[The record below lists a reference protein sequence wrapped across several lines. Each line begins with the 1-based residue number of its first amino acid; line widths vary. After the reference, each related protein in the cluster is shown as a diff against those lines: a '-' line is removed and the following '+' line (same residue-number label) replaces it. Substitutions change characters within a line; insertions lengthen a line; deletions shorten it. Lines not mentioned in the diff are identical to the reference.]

1 VEEKL
6 GGWESMGE
14 EKTMAEEKKESLQSN
29 QAGLST
35 LSALELLLCFL
46 TAFSG
51 GVRTCPFFCQGL
63 RNP

>member
-14 EKTMAEEKKESLQSN
+14 EREEKTMAKKRKKVSN
-29 QAGLST
+29 PIKQDLVS

-51 GVRTCPFFCQGL
+51 GVRTCSFFLQGL
-63 RNP
+63 